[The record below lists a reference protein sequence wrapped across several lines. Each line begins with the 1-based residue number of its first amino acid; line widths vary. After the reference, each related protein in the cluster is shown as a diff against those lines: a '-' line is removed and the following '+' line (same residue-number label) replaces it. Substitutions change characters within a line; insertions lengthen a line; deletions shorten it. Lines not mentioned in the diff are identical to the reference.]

1 MSQAAYQRT
10 SGLIKL
16 GFWLA
21 LLFASYMA
29 FAPPKAIPNFQV
41 SGVILHAVTFI
52 VLTYGLRMAYLP
64 NAWLAA
70 GAWMLLYGVAIE
82 IGQGF
87 TPDRMPELRDVVVDV
102 VGIALGSVAFRF
114 LGPWSLGLARRL
126 IG

>member
-1 MSQAAYQRT
+1 MSVVAYQRT
-10 SGLIKL
+10 SWLIKL

-29 FAPPKAIPNFQV
+29 FAPPKAIPNIQI
-41 SGVILHAVTFI
+41 SGYILHAVTFA

-64 NAWLAA
+64 NAWLVAC
-70 GAWMLLYGVAIE
+70 GWMLLYGVGIE
-82 IGQGF
+82 IVQGF
-87 TPDRMPELRDVVVDV
+87 TPERMPEVLDVVVDV
-102 VGIALGSVAFRF
+102 VGIALGSAAFRW